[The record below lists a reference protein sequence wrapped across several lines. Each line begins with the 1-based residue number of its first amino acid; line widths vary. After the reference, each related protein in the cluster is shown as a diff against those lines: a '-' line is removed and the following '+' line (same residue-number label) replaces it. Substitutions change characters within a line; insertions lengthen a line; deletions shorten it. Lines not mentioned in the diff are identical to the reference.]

1 MLFRSATI
9 TNSTTST
16 RCTLYVVDLY
26 SFASFYEKNRYWSH
40 VLGHEGEG
48 SLHAVLQAAGL
59 VEDLS
64 AGLDLRHDDG
74 AAFRLAMT
82 LTELG
87 EENLNEV
94 LL

>member
-1 MLFRSATI
+1 M
-9 TNSTTST
+9 
-16 RCTLYVVDLY
+16 
-26 SFASFYEKNRYWSH
+26 
-40 VLGHEGEG
+40 LGHEGEG

-94 LL
+94 LFYRKAREYCSLEF

>member
-1 MLFRSATI
+1 M
-9 TNSTTST
+9 
-16 RCTLYVVDLY
+16 
-26 SFASFYEKNRYWSH
+26 
-40 VLGHEGEG
+40 LGHEGEG